1 MLPQADSRYISTV
14 SNESTKWE
22 RTHQRILDIAV
33 RVATTAG
40 LSGLSISGVAD
51 ELNMSKSG
59 LYAHFSSKQQLQ
71 LATIDAAWAT
81 FSRDALRP
89 AIQKRGSSLLE
100 VCELFLSRPEPRV
113 FSYCSLCGVAPNA
126 SGPWPLA
133 ILERIAEIQHKWSR
147 VLQTVMA
154 HARDVGELDLDAD
167 VTQLAFELSAML
179 FAANMAFI
187 LHADSTGFE
196 YARVAIHAR
205 LMS

>member
-1 MLPQADSRYISTV
+1 MSVV
-14 SNESTKWE
+14 SNGSTKWE
-22 RTHQRILDIAV
+22 RTHERILDIAV
-33 RVATTAG
+33 QVAAAAG

-71 LATIDAAWAT
+71 LATIDAAWGT

-89 AIQKRGSSLLE
+89 AMQKRGSGLLK

-113 FSYCSLCGVAPNA
+113 FSYCSLCGVVPNA
-126 SGPWPLA
+126 SGPWSLA
-133 ILERIAEIQHKWSR
+133 IRERIAEIQRKWSG
-147 VLQTVMA
+147 VLQAVMV
-154 HARDVGELDLDAD
+154 HARDVGELDVDVD

-187 LHADSTGFE
+187 LYADSTGFE
-196 YARVAIHAR
+196 HARVAIHTR
-205 LMS
+205 LMPRGRFFD